1 MALNISWRGKATLP
15 MQNFMVIFRKRR
27 TQLAGHLIR
36 HEDEVANKLVLW
48 QPTDGRPSRGRKR
61 RTYIQNLFED
71 TGTENVSEINNL
83 MKDRNTWKD
92 RVKESLGRPGGRPR

>member
-1 MALNISWRGKATLP
+1 
-15 MQNFMVIFRKRR
+15 MVIFRKRR

-36 HEDEVANKLVLW
+36 HEEEVANKLVLW

-61 RTYIQNLFED
+61 RTYIQNLLED
-71 TGTENVSEINNL
+71 TGTENVNEIINL

-92 RVKESLGRPGGRPR
+92 RVKESLGSTYRSANQTNLEITQSNLGSYL